1 MSNKIREVSFDELRA
16 IAKKVPKGKW
26 LEIIAHHFSSPSAA
40 AYRGLPTWNGV
51 YNNHISR
58 GFSDIGYHVGVDK
71 HGKIWLLRHT
81 DASGYRGALMA
92 FGAHCVGH
100 NARGLGVVLAGDFD
114 HEDPKANG
122 WDMLVN
128 VVAMLAE
135 VFGIPVSKIYP
146 HSAFAAKSC
155 PGKKFSMAEFR
166 SDVEKAQSGV
176 VEDVAPAVP
185 DKAVVLN
192 GEYATTDIIFQ
203 EGRAYVPIA
212 DFCDVVGWGVKFEK
226 NANGLRWYL
235 KPPGGN

>member
-1 MSNKIREVSFDELRA
+1 MPNKIRKVTLDELKA
-16 IAKKVPKGKW
+16 IAGKLPAGRW
-26 LEIIAHHFSSPSAA
+26 KEIIVHHFSSPTAA
-40 AYRGLPTWNGV
+40 SYRGKQTWDGV
-51 YNNHISR
+51 YNFHVKSR
-58 GFSDIGYHVGVDK
+58 GWADIGYHVGVDK
-71 HGKIWLLRHT
+71 YGDIWLLRHS
-81 DASGYRGALMA
+81 DKGGYKGPLNA
-92 FGAHCVGH
+92 FGAHCEGH
-100 NARGLGVVLAGDFD
+100 NSNGLGVVLAGDFD

-122 WDMLVN
+122 WDMLVK

-166 SDVEKAQSGV
+166 RDVEKAQSGV

-192 GEYATTDIIFQ
+192 GEYVTTDIIFQ
-203 EGRAYVPIA
+203 EGRAYVPLA
-212 DFCDVVGWGVKFEK
+212 DLCDVVGWGVKFEK

-235 KPPGGN
+235 KPPG